1 MDRHGSYIRN
11 AHGFKMS
18 SSKYTVETIS
28 PCVKQN
34 GKNTSFS
41 MSHIFG
47 KKRTIPNLFIL
58 AYYSLSSTVSILFN
72 LMLRLYIYT
81 GQCNIGSSSNFN
93 IQFHARRVFRKQY
106 LFSCLHFEMICT
118 FTSGLPYKGQLKWRI
133 FLIFQKIAL
142 CVHKLRVADSFRS

>member
-28 PCVKQN
+28 SCVKQN

-93 IQFHARRVFRKQY
+93 IYIYIYVIFFLARRVFRKQY
-106 LFSCLHFEMICT
+106 LFAGLHFEWIST
-118 FTSGLPYKGQLKWRI
+118 FTSGLPYKGQLKWKM
-133 FLIFQKIAL
+133 F
-142 CVHKLRVADSFRS
+142 